1 MICALNIR
9 EAYQDDF
16 HRIHRFMELVN
27 DEFFP
32 PLDKR
37 EKSIDK
43 RIQQTILNTNSAYLI
58 AESETENN
66 FCFIAGLIGFEKY
79 WKSEDDA
86 YINFLAVH
94 PEYRGMGLSS
104 KLEKQL
110 ELKLKQD
117 GILYIN
123 VCTWSTN
130 KPVLNFYEK
139 MNYRINSVLKNDRGN
154 GIDTI
159 YYYKCL

>member
-1 MICALNIR
+1 MIYTLNIR

-37 EKSIDK
+37 VKSIDE
-43 RIQQTILNTNSAYLI
+43 RIQQTIFNTNSGYLI
-58 AESETENN
+58 AESETEDTSL
-66 FCFIAGLIGFEKY
+66 IAGLIGFEKY
-79 WKSEDDA
+79 WKSEDNA

-117 GILYIN
+117 GILYLN

-130 KPVLNFYEK
+130 KLVLKFYEK
-139 MNYRINSVLKNDRGN
+139 KDYRINNILKNDRGN